1 MKKNN
6 ILIDIDGTVSE
17 DIPNE
22 ESDRFR
28 DANVLAN
35 SIESVNK
42 LYDDGNTITFFTAR
56 TEEHREVTESWLNKH
71 GFKYHSLLMNKPRGG
86 NYIWID
92 NLSVKGIHYK
102 NNWEK
107 ITNDLMGKKTQIED
121 NIFKKSINAFYRW
134 KYPIHYQ
141 SNN

>member
-42 LYDDGNTITFFTAR
+42 LYDNGNTITFFTAR

-92 NLSVKGIHYK
+92 NLSVKGVHFK
-102 NNWEK
+102 NNWTN
-107 ITNDLMGKKTQIED
+107 ITKNLIE
-121 NIFKKSINAFYRW
+121 NEIENKVSRTITLNL
-134 KYPIHYQ
+134 
-141 SNN
+141 